1 MFCLCTYFSF
11 IYTGV
16 SMVELTRFRV
26 RLLVTYKPF
35 SLFILETAGS
45 SGTYY
50 GTSAKFKSLN
60 SSTLFSP
67 LSSVPLTNTFRKL
80 LSYATRKSYVIAIA
94 LGVPFRSTFLYSNY
108 SSIKSGT
115 PCECNLIKF
124 YLPRHDILGEIWGRK
139 KVYDLSLIHI

>member
-1 MFCLCTYFSF
+1 MSSSFSWLERCSERALILSIVTQKNPNKPLFCLCTYFSF

-45 SGTYY
+45 TGTYS
-50 GTSAKFKSLN
+50 GTSAKFKSLRN

-80 LSYATRKSYVIAIA
+80 RSYVTRKSYVITST
-94 LGVPFRSTFLYSNY
+94 LGVPF
-108 SSIKSGT
+108 
-115 PCECNLIKF
+115 
-124 YLPRHDILGEIWGRK
+124 
-139 KVYDLSLIHI
+139 